1 MFQGI
6 LMPQVCNNGLACY
19 SLFFAN
25 HCITDNLS
33 KEVNTFTLNNS
44 SADDRGAACAKPILY
59 HITLINLIDYNDLFL
74 PFCSLKKLFVPFR
87 KGFTAV
93 NNQQDQLR
101 LIN

>member
-6 LMPQVCNNGLACY
+6 LMPQVFNNGLTCY
-19 SLFFAN
+19 SLFFPN

-33 KEVNTFTLNNS
+33 KEVNTFTVNNRCTNNRGVA
-44 SADDRGAACAKPILY
+44 SAQLFLY
-59 HITLINLIDYNDLFL
+59 HITLINLVDYYDPFL
-74 PFCSLKKLFVPFR
+74 TFCPLTELFVPFR

-101 LIN
+101 